1 MAPKEDDS
9 TKLFRKD
16 FLREKGK
23 EELPS
28 SFVSFKGTSD
38 FYGDP
43 SLNELLDIRWQQSV
57 EEIRNAASIWQMVG
71 ISRQS
76 CRDSAEREHFRRRFT
91 LSSKRPVVIG
101 IKRRN

>member
-1 MAPKEDDS
+1 MVLNCSAKTLS
-9 TKLFRKD
+9 VR
-16 FLREKGK
+16 REK

-28 SFVSFKGTSD
+28 SFESFKGTSD

-76 CRDSAEREHFRRRFT
+76 RRDSTEREHFRSRFT
-91 LSSKRPVVIG
+91 LSSKRSVVIG